1 MHIPDNYLLL
11 MLRTLYLAD
20 EMLWQL
26 FFGLLSFLYN
36 EVTFNFQNI
45 TVYIL
50 PVVLKYE
57 PDNVLIPNLKIFVYH
72 LSDNFKKNPIQNRD
86 RVFALSGELHIA
98 LAPFILVI

>member
-45 TVYIL
+45 TMQCETL
-50 PVVLKYE
+50 W
-57 PDNVLIPNLKIFVYH
+57 KI
-72 LSDNFKKNPIQNRD
+72 
-86 RVFALSGELHIA
+86 
-98 LAPFILVI
+98 